1 MTISAYY
8 SWAKCSILWPVKFM
22 RNTLK
27 KERIS
32 FCYHKI
38 LNHLIRMTKNH
49 LTSIYSMKYYL
60 ELFVTKKETNLHQA
74 VFICFALEAI
84 LHLYIVKTP

>member
-1 MTISAYY
+1 M
-8 SWAKCSILWPVKFM
+8 
-22 RNTLK
+22 
-27 KERIS
+27 
-32 FCYHKI
+32 
-38 LNHLIRMTKNH
+38 RMTKNH

-60 ELFVTKKETNLHQA
+60 GLFVTIKKQTNLHQA